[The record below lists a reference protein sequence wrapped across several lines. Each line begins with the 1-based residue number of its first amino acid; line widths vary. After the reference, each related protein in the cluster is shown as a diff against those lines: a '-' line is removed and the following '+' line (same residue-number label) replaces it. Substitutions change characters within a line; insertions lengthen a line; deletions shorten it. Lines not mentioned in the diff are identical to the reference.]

1 MMGMGSK
8 GQNSEEP
15 NEGQGLIDLVFSWSL
30 ADVLNKDL
38 YKGKVNL
45 IPMTFSSTKDYMKSF
60 IYPLIEETHADL
72 LSSIEMVAGAPIREI
87 LTVETTKGFPKILRY
102 NIILERMEDTAN
114 NYEGMYEP
122 AVGDLIALTELKP
135 KCIDDLHRPKSP
147 YLVALVTETNDDSD
161 CFWIQQEENKQ
172 EENKDDS
179 DKLEIKVLSSNL
191 IVFDADELKDQNKK
205 RKLFAVYLTNLI
217 TNLRIWTALN
227 SEGNMKIIKRVLQ
240 TDSTIGTN
248 CIHCLSQEN
257 DSVSLS
263 SVRNVI
269 SSFNLDDSQK
279 AAVLSCVATRECHHQ
294 NTVKLIWGPPGT
306 GKTKTVGS
314 LLFSLLKLKCRTL
327 TCAPTNIAVLGVT
340 ARLMSLVWDALK
352 YDTYGLGDIV
362 LFGNWKRMKIDEH
375 EDLLDVFLD
384 YRVFMLRKAFAPAT
398 GWNKNL
404 EAMICLLEGPEE
416 QYRLYL
422 ENWEKEN
429 KKNGKEPEETNF
441 GDRTAKSNQDEEDD
455 IHDQEDL
462 KPIDERAFWR
472 KTVIQILKENRNKKK
487 QKKKEPFKRKSQLKS
502 DKTKEEN
509 RGERVDKCE
518 KLKTFE
524 EFFMDKFKSIGNGLI
539 FLIPILYTH
548 MPTSIISLEVVK
560 EMIKALNLLK
570 SFRTLLHTD
579 VAANNFLRELINGTV
594 DVGNRINGFMKLS
607 SVKAECLQLLKFLRE
622 TFSVL
627 NTTAKYVTRRFCLQN
642 ACLIF
647 CTASSS
653 TKLCTEEEEEE
664 EEEEEKKNPLELLV
678 IDEAAQLKECESTIP
693 LQLSGIRHAIL
704 IGDEQQLPAMVQSKI
719 CQNVEFGRSLFERLV
734 LLGHKKHL
742 LSIQYRMHP
751 SISMFPNRE
760 FYDNMISDGPN
771 VKEGTYERLFLQ
783 GSMYG
788 SYSFINVSYGQEG
801 FDNRHSTK
809 NMVEVAV
816 ATDIVARLFKESK
829 ASKQK
834 VRIGC
839 ISPYKAQVFALEQKF
854 GKTYNTDA
862 NSDFSVSVRSVDGFQ
877 GGEEDVIIISTVRC
891 NGRGSVGFLSNRQRA
906 NVALTRAR
914 HCLWILGNGATL
926 INSGSVW
933 KKLVV
938 DAKARGCFYDAND
951 DKNLAQAVGG
961 ALVELNQLDTLL
973 MPGSFLFSNTRWKV
987 CFGEDFRKSMTGIKN
1002 IEIRKKVLS
1011 LLQNLSSG
1019 LHQNKNKVLNLN
1031 GTSSQLLEVH
1041 QVNEFLNLIW
1051 SIDIVRENSK
1061 DIQVIKVWDILPSAK
1076 IPKLAEHFDDLF
1088 GNYTVD
1094 KMNHCKCRRLEG
1106 NLAVP
1111 VTLPANSSSGTKANL
1126 ANTNHVQHLQSRVAS
1141 LSLKNTPA
1149 GSLYKRNLAVPTTS
1163 PANSSSGTKANLA
1176 DTDHV
1181 QFLQSTVASLSL
1193 KDTPAGSSY
1202 SRNLA
1207 VPATSPANSSS
1218 GTKAN
1223 LANTD
1228 HVQSLQSR
1236 VASPSLKD
1244 TPAGSL
1250 YSRNLVVPLT
1260 LPANSSFGMK
1270 ANLADADNVQF
1281 LQSPVASLSLKDTPA
1296 GSSYSRNLA
1305 VPATLPANS
1314 NSSTKANLANT
1325 DHVQFLQSQVAS
1337 LSLKDTPAG
1346 SSYNR
1351 NLAFPATSPANS
1363 SFGTKANLANT
1374 DHVQFLQSRV
1384 ASPSLKD
1391 TPAGSSYSR
1400 NLAFPATLPT
1410 NSSSGTKANLADVDH
1425 VQFLQSRVASP
1436 SLKDTP
1442 VGSSYSR
1449 NLAVPATWPANSSSG
1464 TKANLDDVDHVQFL
1478 QNQVASQSHP
1488 CGIL

>member
-1 MMGMGSK
+1 
-8 GQNSEEP
+8 
-15 NEGQGLIDLVFSWSL
+15 
-30 ADVLNKDL
+30 
-38 YKGKVNL
+38 
-45 IPMTFSSTKDYMKSF
+45 MTFSSTKDYMKSF

-664 EEEEEKKNPLELLV
+664 EEEEENPLELLV

-862 NSDFSVSVRSVDGFQ
+862 NSDFSWAFFPIVK
-877 GGEEDVIIISTVRC
+877 EPMW
-891 NGRGSVGFLSNRQRA
+891 LSLEQ
-906 NVALTRAR
+906 
-914 HCLWILGNGATL
+914 
-926 INSGSVW
+926 
-933 KKLVV
+933 VV

-973 MPGSFLFSNTRWKV
+973 MPGSFLFSNTRWK
-987 CFGEDFRKSMTGIKN
+987 KSM
-1002 IEIRKKVLS
+1002 LFS
-1011 LLQNLSSG
+1011 LEELCQ
-1019 LHQNKNKVLNLN
+1019 K
-1031 GTSSQLLEVH
+1031 
-1041 QVNEFLNLIW
+1041 
-1051 SIDIVRENSK
+1051 
-1061 DIQVIKVWDILPSAK
+1061 LP
-1076 IPKLAEHFDDLF
+1076 
-1088 GNYTVD
+1088 
-1094 KMNHCKCRRLEG
+1094 
-1106 NLAVP
+1106 
-1111 VTLPANSSSGTKANL
+1111 
-1126 ANTNHVQHLQSRVAS
+1126 
-1141 LSLKNTPA
+1141 
-1149 GSLYKRNLAVPTTS
+1149 
-1163 PANSSSGTKANLA
+1163 
-1176 DTDHV
+1176 
-1181 QFLQSTVASLSL
+1181 
-1193 KDTPAGSSY
+1193 
-1202 SRNLA
+1202 
-1207 VPATSPANSSS
+1207 
-1218 GTKAN
+1218 
-1223 LANTD
+1223 
-1228 HVQSLQSR
+1228 
-1236 VASPSLKD
+1236 
-1244 TPAGSL
+1244 
-1250 YSRNLVVPLT
+1250 
-1260 LPANSSFGMK
+1260 
-1270 ANLADADNVQF
+1270 
-1281 LQSPVASLSLKDTPA
+1281 
-1296 GSSYSRNLA
+1296 
-1305 VPATLPANS
+1305 
-1314 NSSTKANLANT
+1314 
-1325 DHVQFLQSQVAS
+1325 
-1337 LSLKDTPAG
+1337 
-1346 SSYNR
+1346 
-1351 NLAFPATSPANS
+1351 
-1363 SFGTKANLANT
+1363 
-1374 DHVQFLQSRV
+1374 
-1384 ASPSLKD
+1384 
-1391 TPAGSSYSR
+1391 
-1400 NLAFPATLPT
+1400 
-1410 NSSSGTKANLADVDH
+1410 
-1425 VQFLQSRVASP
+1425 
-1436 SLKDTP
+1436 
-1442 VGSSYSR
+1442 
-1449 NLAVPATWPANSSSG
+1449 
-1464 TKANLDDVDHVQFL
+1464 
-1478 QNQVASQSHP
+1478 
-1488 CGIL
+1488 

>member
-1 MMGMGSK
+1 MSSETEVEMMGMGSK

-45 IPMTFSSTKDYMKSF
+45 IPKTFSSTKDYMKSF

-72 LSSIEMVAGAPIREI
+72 LSSIEMVARAPTREI
-87 LTVETTKGFPKILRY
+87 LTVETTKGFPKMLRY
-102 NIILERMEDTAN
+102 NIILERMENTAN

-122 AVGDLIALTELKP
+122 AVGDLIALTELRP
-135 KCIDDLHRPKSP
+135 KCIDDLHRPNSS
-147 YLVALVTETNDDSD
+147 YLVALVTKTNDDSD
-161 CFWIQQEENKQ
+161 CFWIQQEENK
-172 EENKDDS
+172 DDS
-179 DKLEIKVLSSNL
+179 DELEIKVLSSNL
-191 IVFDADELKDQNKK
+191 IMFAADELEDQNKK
-205 RKLFAVYLTNLI
+205 RKLFAVYLTNMI
-217 TNLRIWTALN
+217 TNIRIWTALN
-227 SEGNMKIIKRVLQ
+227 SEGNVNIIKRVLQ
-240 TDSTIGTN
+240 TDSTIGTE
-248 CIHCLSQEN
+248 CIHCLYQGN

-340 ARLMSLVWDALK
+340 ARLMSLVRDAFK
-352 YDTYGLGDIV
+352 DDPYGLGDIV

-384 YRVFMLRKAFAPAT
+384 YRVSMLWKAFAPAT
-398 GWNKNL
+398 GLNKNL

-416 QYRLYL
+416 QYCLYL
-422 ENWEKEN
+422 ENWEKEK
-429 KKNGKEPEETNF
+429 KKNGEEPEETNF

-462 KPIDERAFWR
+462 KPMDESAFWR
-472 KTVIQILKENRNKKK
+472 KQIVQTLKENKNKKK
-487 QKKKEPFKRKSQLKS
+487 QKKKEPSKRKSQLKS

-509 RGERVDKCE
+509 RGERVNKCG

-524 EFFMDKFKSIGNGLI
+524 EFFMDKFKSIGNNLI
-539 FLIPILYTH
+539 FFIRILYTH
-548 MPTSIISLEVVK
+548 MPTCIISLEVAK
-560 EMIKALNLLK
+560 KMIRARDLLK

-579 VAANNFLRELINGTV
+579 VAANKFLRELINGTA

-607 SVKAECLQLLKFLRE
+607 FVKAECLQL
-622 TFSVL
+622 
-627 NTTAKYVTRRFCLQN
+627 
-642 ACLIF
+642 
-647 CTASSS
+647 
-653 TKLCTEEEEEE
+653 CTEEE
-664 EEEEEKKNPLELLV
+664 NPLELLV

-704 IGDEQQLPAMVQSKI
+704 VGDERQLPSMVQSKI
-719 CQNVEFGRSLFERLV
+719 CQKCEFGRSLFERLV

-788 SYSFINVSYGQEG
+788 SYSFINVTYGQEG

-816 ATDIVARLFKESK
+816 AADIVARLFKESK

-862 NSDFSVSVRSVDGFQ
+862 NCDFSVSVRSVDGFQ

-987 CFGEDFRKSMTGIKN
+987 CFGDDFRKSMTRIKN

-1019 LHQNKNKVLNLN
+1019 LHQNQKNKVLNLN

-1106 NLAVP
+1106 NLVVP
-1111 VTLPANSSSGTKANL
+1111 V
-1126 ANTNHVQHLQSRVAS
+1126 
-1141 LSLKNTPA
+1141 
-1149 GSLYKRNLAVPTTS
+1149 TS

-1176 DTDHV
+1176 DADHV
-1181 QFLQSTVASLSL
+1181 QFLQSPVASLSL
-1193 KDTPAGSSY
+1193 KDTPTGSSY

-1228 HVQSLQSR
+1228 HVQPLQSR
-1236 VASPSLKD
+1236 
-1244 TPAGSL
+1244 
-1250 YSRNLVVPLT
+1250 
-1260 LPANSSFGMK
+1260 
-1270 ANLADADNVQF
+1270 
-1281 LQSPVASLSLKDTPA
+1281 VASLSLKDTPA
-1296 GSSYSRNLA
+1296 GSLYERNLA
-1305 VPATLPANS
+1305 FPATLPANS
-1314 NSSTKANLANT
+1314 SS
-1325 DHVQFLQSQVAS
+1325 
-1337 LSLKDTPAG
+1337 
-1346 SSYNR
+1346 
-1351 NLAFPATSPANS
+1351 
-1363 SFGTKANLANT
+1363 GTKANLADA

-1400 NLAFPATLPT
+1400 NLAVPATSPT

-1442 VGSSYSR
+1442 AGSSYSR

-1464 TKANLDDVDHVQFL
+1464 TKANLADVDHVQFL
-1478 QNQVASQSHP
+1478 QNRVASQSHT

>member
-8 GQNSEEP
+8 GQKAEEP
-15 NEGQGLIDLVFSWSL
+15 NKGQGLIDLVFSWSL

-38 YKGKVNL
+38 YKGKDFGSRVSRAMTTLFGFLATICPLLKLVNL
-45 IPMTFSSTKDYMKSF
+45 IPKTFSSTKDYMKSF

-72 LSSIEMVAGAPIREI
+72 FSSIEMVARAPTREI
-87 LTVETTKGFPKILRY
+87 LTVEPTKGFPKILRY

-114 NYEGMYEP
+114 NYGGMYEP
-122 AVGDLIALTELKP
+122 EVGDLIALTELKP
-135 KCIDDLHRPKSP
+135 KCIDDLHRPKTP
-147 YLVALVTETNDDSD
+147 YLVALVTKTNDDSD
-161 CFWIQQEENKQ
+161 CFWIQQEENK
-172 EENKDDS
+172 DDF
-179 DKLEIKVLSSNL
+179 DELEIKVLSSNL
-191 IVFDADELKDQNKK
+191 IMFDADELEDQNKK
-205 RKLFAVYLTNLI
+205 RKLFAVYLTNMI
-217 TNLRIWTALN
+217 TNIRIWTALH
-227 SEGNMKIIKRVLQ
+227 SEGNMNIIKRVLQ
-240 TDSTIGTN
+240 TDSTIGTD
-248 CIHCLSQEN
+248 CIHCLSQGN

-269 SSFNLDDSQK
+269 RSFNLDDSQK
-279 AAVLSCVATRECHHQ
+279 AAVLSCIATRECHHQ

-340 ARLMSLVWDALK
+340 ARLMSLVWDAFK
-352 YDTYGLGDIV
+352 DDTYGLGDIV

-384 YRVFMLRKAFAPAT
+384 YRVFMLLEAFAPAT

-422 ENWEKEN
+422 ENWEKEK
-429 KKNGKEPEETNF
+429 KKNGEETEETNF
-441 GDRTAKSNQDEEDD
+441 GDRTVKSNQDEEDD

-462 KPIDERAFWR
+462 KPMDESAFWR
-472 KTVIQILKENRNKKK
+472 KKIVQTLKENKNKKK
-487 QKKKEPFKRKSQLKS
+487 QKKKKPSKRKSQSKS
-502 DKTKEEN
+502 DKTEEEN

-524 EFFMDKFKSIGNGLI
+524 KFFMDKFKSIGNDLI

-548 MPTSIISLEVVK
+548 MPTSIISLEVAIK
-560 EMIKALNLLK
+560 MIRALDLLK
-570 SFRTLLHTD
+570 SFRTLLRTD
-579 VAANNFLRELINGTV
+579 VAANKFLRELINGTA

-607 SVKAECLQLLKFLRE
+607 SVKAECLQVLKFLRE

-627 NTTAKYVTRRFCLQN
+627 NTTAKYVIRSFCLQN

-653 TKLCTEEEEEE
+653 AKLCTQE
-664 EEEEEKKNPLELLV
+664 KNPLELLV

-704 IGDEQQLPAMVQSKI
+704 IGDERQLPAMVQSKI

-734 LLGHKKHL
+734 LLGHKRHL

-771 VKEGTYERLFLQ
+771 VKERTYERRFLQ

-788 SYSFINVSYGQEG
+788 SYSFINVSYGQED

-816 ATDIVARLFKESK
+816 AADIVARLFKESK

-854 GKTYNTDA
+854 GKTYITDA
-862 NSDFSVSVRSVDGFQ
+862 NSHFSVSVRSVDGFQ

-891 NGRGSVGFLSNRQRA
+891 NVRGSVGFLSNRQRA

-973 MPGSFLFSNTRWKV
+973 KPGSFLFSNTRWKV
-987 CFGEDFRKSMTGIKN
+987 RFGYDFRKSMTRIKN

-1011 LLQNLSSG
+1011 LLQNLLSG
-1019 LHQNKNKVLNLN
+1019 LHQNQKNKVLNMN
-1031 GTSSQLLEVH
+1031 GTSSQLLELH
-1041 QVNEFLNLIW
+1041 KVNKFLNLIW
-1051 SIDIVRENSK
+1051 SIDIVREHST
-1061 DIQVIKVWDILPSAK
+1061 DIQVIKVWDILPLAK
-1076 IPKLAEHFDDLF
+1076 IPKIADHFEAVF

-1111 VTLPANSSSGTKANL
+1111 ATWPANSSSGTKAYL
-1126 ANTNHVQHLQSRVAS
+1126 AGA
-1141 LSLKNTPA
+1141 
-1149 GSLYKRNLAVPTTS
+1149 
-1163 PANSSSGTKANLA
+1163 
-1176 DTDHV
+1176 DHV
-1181 QFLQSTVASLSL
+1181 QFLQSRVASLSL
-1193 KDTPAGSSY
+1193 KDTPAGSSW
-1202 SRNLA
+1202 SSAGDVKSKMESEA
-1207 VPATSPANSSS
+1207 VEAI
-1218 GTKAN
+1218 
-1223 LANTD
+1223 
-1228 HVQSLQSR
+1228 
-1236 VASPSLKD
+1236 
-1244 TPAGSL
+1244 
-1250 YSRNLVVPLT
+1250 
-1260 LPANSSFGMK
+1260 GMK
-1270 ANLADADNVQF
+1270 W
-1281 LQSPVASLSLKDTPA
+1281 
-1296 GSSYSRNLA
+1296 R
-1305 VPATLPANS
+1305 
-1314 NSSTKANLANT
+1314 
-1325 DHVQFLQSQVAS
+1325 
-1337 LSLKDTPAG
+1337 
-1346 SSYNR
+1346 
-1351 NLAFPATSPANS
+1351 
-1363 SFGTKANLANT
+1363 
-1374 DHVQFLQSRV
+1374 
-1384 ASPSLKD
+1384 
-1391 TPAGSSYSR
+1391 
-1400 NLAFPATLPT
+1400 
-1410 NSSSGTKANLADVDH
+1410 
-1425 VQFLQSRVASP
+1425 
-1436 SLKDTP
+1436 
-1442 VGSSYSR
+1442 
-1449 NLAVPATWPANSSSG
+1449 
-1464 TKANLDDVDHVQFL
+1464 
-1478 QNQVASQSHP
+1478 QSHATKYSA
-1488 CGIL
+1488 

>member
-38 YKGKVNL
+38 YKGK
-45 IPMTFSSTKDYMKSF
+45 
-60 IYPLIEETHADL
+60 
-72 LSSIEMVAGAPIREI
+72 
-87 LTVETTKGFPKILRY
+87 
-102 NIILERMEDTAN
+102 
-114 NYEGMYEP
+114 
-122 AVGDLIALTELKP
+122 
-135 KCIDDLHRPKSP
+135 
-147 YLVALVTETNDDSD
+147 
-161 CFWIQQEENKQ
+161 
-172 EENKDDS
+172 
-179 DKLEIKVLSSNL
+179 
-191 IVFDADELKDQNKK
+191 
-205 RKLFAVYLTNLI
+205 
-217 TNLRIWTALN
+217 
-227 SEGNMKIIKRVLQ
+227 
-240 TDSTIGTN
+240 IGTE
-248 CIHCLSQEN
+248 CIHCLYQGN

-340 ARLMSLVWDALK
+340 ARLMSLVRDAFK
-352 YDTYGLGDIV
+352 DDPYGLGDIV

-384 YRVFMLRKAFAPAT
+384 YRVSMLWKAFAPAT
-398 GWNKNL
+398 GLNKNL

-416 QYRLYL
+416 QYCLYL
-422 ENWEKEN
+422 ENWEKEK
-429 KKNGKEPEETNF
+429 KKNGEEPEETNF

-462 KPIDERAFWR
+462 KPMDESAFWR
-472 KTVIQILKENRNKKK
+472 KKIVQTLKENKNKKK
-487 QKKKEPFKRKSQLKS
+487 QKKKKPSKRKSQSKS

-524 EFFMDKFKSIGNGLI
+524 EFFMDKFKSIGNDLI

-548 MPTSIISLEVVK
+548 MPTSIISLEVAK
-560 EMIKALNLLK
+560 KMIRALDLLK
-570 SFRTLLHTD
+570 SFRTLLRTD
-579 VAANNFLRELINGTV
+579 VAANKFLRELINGTA

-607 SVKAECLQLLKFLRE
+607 SVKAECLQVLKFLRK

-627 NTTAKYVTRRFCLQN
+627 NTTAKYVIRSFCLQN

-653 TKLCTEEEEEE
+653 AKLCTEEE
-664 EEEEEKKNPLELLV
+664 NPLELLV

-704 IGDEQQLPAMVQSKI
+704 IGDERQLPAMVQSKI
-719 CQNVEFGRSLFERLV
+719 CQKCEFGRSLFERLV

-788 SYSFINVSYGQEG
+788 SYSFINVTYGQEG

-816 ATDIVARLFKESK
+816 AADIVARLFKESK

-854 GKTYNTDA
+854 GKSYNTDA
-862 NSDFSVSVRSVDGFQ
+862 NCDFSVSVRSVDGFQ

-987 CFGEDFRKSMTGIKN
+987 CFGDDFRKSMTRIKN

-1019 LHQNKNKVLNLN
+1019 LHQNQKNKVLNLN

-1106 NLAVP
+1106 NLVVP
-1111 VTLPANSSSGTKANL
+1111 V
-1126 ANTNHVQHLQSRVAS
+1126 
-1141 LSLKNTPA
+1141 
-1149 GSLYKRNLAVPTTS
+1149 TS

-1176 DTDHV
+1176 DADH
-1181 QFLQSTVASLSL
+1181 
-1193 KDTPAGSSY
+1193 
-1202 SRNLA
+1202 
-1207 VPATSPANSSS
+1207 
-1218 GTKAN
+1218 
-1223 LANTD
+1223 
-1228 HVQSLQSR
+1228 
-1236 VASPSLKD
+1236 
-1244 TPAGSL
+1244 
-1250 YSRNLVVPLT
+1250 
-1260 LPANSSFGMK
+1260 
-1270 ANLADADNVQF
+1270 VQF
-1281 LQSPVASLSLKDTPA
+1281 LQSPVASLSLKDTPT

-1305 VPATLPANS
+1305 LPATLPANS
-1314 NSSTKANLANT
+1314 SS
-1325 DHVQFLQSQVAS
+1325 
-1337 LSLKDTPAG
+1337 
-1346 SSYNR
+1346 
-1351 NLAFPATSPANS
+1351 
-1363 SFGTKANLANT
+1363 GTKANLADA

-1391 TPAGSSYSR
+1391 TPAGSSYSSGNEL
-1400 NLAFPATLPT
+1400 NLKL
-1410 NSSSGTKANLADVDH
+1410 LASHPFTDKV
-1425 VQFLQSRVASP
+1425 
-1436 SLKDTP
+1436 KI
-1442 VGSSYSR
+1442 
-1449 NLAVPATWPANSSSG
+1449 
-1464 TKANLDDVDHVQFL
+1464 NLDMLGTSMEDVVSREIGSPKIVTPS
-1478 QNQVASQSHP
+1478 NQW
-1488 CGIL
+1488 GGE

>member
-45 IPMTFSSTKDYMKSF
+45 IPKTFSSTKDYMKSF

-72 LSSIEMVAGAPIREI
+72 LSSIEMVARAPTREI

-135 KCIDDLHRPKSP
+135 KCIDDLHRPNSP
-147 YLVALVTETNDDSD
+147 YLVALVTKTNDDSD
-161 CFWIQQEENKQ
+161 CFWIQQEENK
-172 EENKDDS
+172 DDS
-179 DKLEIKVLSSNL
+179 DELVIKVLSSNL
-191 IVFDADELKDQNKK
+191 IMFAADELEDQNKK
-205 RKLFAVYLTNLI
+205 RKLFAVYLTNMI
-217 TNLRIWTALN
+217 TNIRIWTALN
-227 SEGNMKIIKRVLQ
+227 SEGNMNIIKRVLQ
-240 TDSTIGTN
+240 TDSTIGTD
-248 CIHCLSQEN
+248 CIHCLYQGN

-340 ARLMSLVWDALK
+340 ARLMSLVWDAFK
-352 YDTYGLGDIV
+352 DDTYGLGDIV

-422 ENWEKEN
+422 ENWAKEN
-429 KKNGKEPEETNF
+429 KKNGEEPEETNF
-441 GDRTAKSNQDEEDD
+441 GDRTVKSNQDEEDD

-462 KPIDERAFWR
+462 KPMDESAFWR
-472 KTVIQILKENRNKKK
+472 NKIVQTLKENKNKKK
-487 QKKKEPFKRKSQLKS
+487 QKKKEPSKRKSQLKS

-509 RGERVDKCE
+509 RGERVDKC
-518 KLKTFE
+518 KQLKTFE
-524 EFFMDKFKSIGNGLI
+524 EFFMDKFKSIGNDLI
-539 FLIPILYTH
+539 FLIRILHTH
-548 MPTSIISLEVVK
+548 MPTCIISLEVAK
-560 EMIKALNLLK
+560 KMIRARDLLK
-570 SFRTLLHTD
+570 SFRTLLRTD
-579 VAANNFLRELINGTV
+579 VAANKFLRELINGTA
-594 DVGNRINGFMKLS
+594 DVGNRINGFMKLN
-607 SVKAECLQLLKFLRE
+607 SVKAECLQVLKFLCE

-627 NTTAKYVTRRFCLQN
+627 NTTDKYVIRSFCLQN

-653 TKLCTEEEEEE
+653 AKLCTEEE
-664 EEEEEKKNPLELLV
+664 NPLELLV

-704 IGDEQQLPAMVQSKI
+704 VGDERQLPSMVQSKI

-771 VKEGTYERLFLQ
+771 VKERIYERLFLQ

-816 ATDIVARLFKESK
+816 AADIVARLFKESK

-877 GGEEDVIIISTVRC
+877 GGEEDVIIVSTVRC

-987 CFGEDFRKSMTGIKN
+987 CFGDDFRKSMTRIKN

-1019 LHQNKNKVLNLN
+1019 LHQNQKNKVLNLN

-1106 NLAVP
+1106 NLVVP
-1111 VTLPANSSSGTKANL
+1111 ATLPANSSSGTKANL
-1126 ANTNHVQHLQSRVAS
+1126 ADADHVQFLQSPVASLSLKDTPTGSSYSRNLAVPATLPAKSSFGTKANPANTDHVQPLQSRVAS
-1141 LSLKNTPA
+1141 LSLKDTPA

-1163 PANSSSGTKANLA
+1163 PTNSSFGTKASLVDADHVQFLQSPVASVSLKDTSARSSYSRNLAFPATLPANSSSGTKANLA
-1176 DTDHV
+1176 D
-1181 QFLQSTVASLSL
+1181 A
-1193 KDTPAGSSY
+1193 
-1202 SRNLA
+1202 
-1207 VPATSPANSSS
+1207 
-1218 GTKAN
+1218 
-1223 LANTD
+1223 
-1228 HVQSLQSR
+1228 
-1236 VASPSLKD
+1236 
-1244 TPAGSL
+1244 
-1250 YSRNLVVPLT
+1250 
-1260 LPANSSFGMK
+1260 
-1270 ANLADADNVQF
+1270 
-1281 LQSPVASLSLKDTPA
+1281 
-1296 GSSYSRNLA
+1296 
-1305 VPATLPANS
+1305 
-1314 NSSTKANLANT
+1314 
-1325 DHVQFLQSQVAS
+1325 
-1337 LSLKDTPAG
+1337 
-1346 SSYNR
+1346 
-1351 NLAFPATSPANS
+1351 
-1363 SFGTKANLANT
+1363 

-1391 TPAGSSYSR
+1391 TLAGSSYSR
-1400 NLAFPATLPT
+1400 SLAVPATSPA

-1464 TKANLDDVDHVQFL
+1464 TKANLADVDHVQFL
-1478 QNQVASQSHP
+1478 QNRGASHSHT

>member
-8 GQNSEEP
+8 GQKAEEP
-15 NEGQGLIDLVFSWSL
+15 NKGQGLIDLVFSWSL
-30 ADVLNKDL
+30 ADVLNKDI

-45 IPMTFSSTKDYMKSF
+45 IPKTFSSTKDYMKSF

-72 LSSIEMVAGAPIREI
+72 LSSIEMVARAPTREI

-102 NIILERMEDTAN
+102 NIILERMENTAN

-147 YLVALVTETNDDSD
+147 YLVALVTKMNDDSD
-161 CFWIQQEENKQ
+161 CFWIQQEENK
-172 EENKDDS
+172 DDS
-179 DKLEIKVLSSNL
+179 DELEIKVLSSNL
-191 IVFDADELKDQNKK
+191 IMFDADELEDQNKK
-205 RKLFAVYLTNLI
+205 RKLFSVYLTNMI
-217 TNLRIWTALN
+217 TNIRIWTALH
-227 SEGNMKIIKRVLQ
+227 SEGNMNIIKRALQ
-240 TDSTIGTN
+240 TDSTIGTD
-248 CIHCLSQEN
+248 CIHCLSQGN

-340 ARLMSLVWDALK
+340 ARLMSLVWDAFK
-352 YDTYGLGDIV
+352 DDTYGLGDIV

-384 YRVFMLRKAFAPAT
+384 YRVSMLRKAFAPVT

-416 QYRLYL
+416 QYHLYL

-429 KKNGKEPEETNF
+429 KKNG
-441 GDRTAKSNQDEEDD
+441 EEDD

-462 KPIDERAFWR
+462 KPMDESAFWR
-472 KTVIQILKENRNKKK
+472 KKIVQTLKENKNKKK
-487 QKKKEPFKRKSQLKS
+487 QKKKEPSKRKSQLKS
-502 DKTKEEN
+502 DKTQEEN

-518 KLKTFE
+518 KLKTSE
-524 EFFMDKFKSIGNGLI
+524 EFFMNKFKSIGNDLI

-548 MPTSIISLEVVK
+548 MPTSIISLKVAK
-560 EMIKALNLLK
+560 KMIRALDLLK
-570 SFRTLLHTD
+570 SFRTLLRTD
-579 VAANNFLRELINGTV
+579 VAANKFLRELINGTA

-607 SVKAECLQLLKFLRE
+607 SVKAECLQVLKFLRE
-622 TFSVL
+622 TLSVL
-627 NTTAKYVTRRFCLQN
+627 NTTAKYVIRSFCLQN

-653 TKLCTEEEEEE
+653 AKLCT
-664 EEEEEKKNPLELLV
+664 PLELLV

-704 IGDEQQLPAMVQSKI
+704 IGDERQLPAMVQSKI

-734 LLGHKKHL
+734 LLGHKRHL

-751 SISMFPNRE
+751 SISLFPNRE

-771 VKEGTYERLFLQ
+771 VKERTYERRFLQ

-788 SYSFINVSYGQEG
+788 SYSFINVSYGQED
-801 FDNRHSTK
+801 FDNGHSTK

-816 ATDIVARLFKESK
+816 AADIVARLFKESEV
-829 ASKQK
+829 SKQK

-891 NGRGSVGFLSNRQRA
+891 NVRGSVGFLSNRQRA

-926 INSGSVW
+926 INSSSVW

-973 MPGSFLFSNTRWKV
+973 EPGSFLLRNTRWKV
-987 CFGEDFRKSMTGIKN
+987 RFGDDFRKSMTRIKN
-1002 IEIRKKVLS
+1002 VEIRKKVLS
-1011 LLQNLSSG
+1011 LVQNLSSG
-1019 LHQNKNKVLNLN
+1019 LHQNQKNKVLNMN

-1041 QVNEFLNLIW
+1041 KVNKFLNLIW
-1051 SIDIVRENSK
+1051 SIDIVREHST
-1061 DIQVIKVWDILPSAK
+1061 DIQVIKVWDILPLAK
-1076 IPKLAEHFDDLF
+1076 IPKLAEHFDALF

-1106 NLAVP
+1106 NLVVP
-1111 VTLPANSSSGTKANL
+1111 ATWPANSSSGTKAYL
-1126 ANTNHVQHLQSRVAS
+1126 AGA
-1141 LSLKNTPA
+1141 
-1149 GSLYKRNLAVPTTS
+1149 
-1163 PANSSSGTKANLA
+1163 
-1176 DTDHV
+1176 DHV
-1181 QFLQSTVASLSL
+1181 QFLQSRVASLSL

-1202 SRNLA
+1202 S
-1207 VPATSPANSSS
+1207 SP
-1218 GTKAN
+1218 KW
-1223 LANTD
+1223 
-1228 HVQSLQSR
+1228 R
-1236 VASPSLKD
+1236 VK
-1244 TPAGSL
+1244 
-1250 YSRNLVVPLT
+1250 
-1260 LPANSSFGMK
+1260 
-1270 ANLADADNVQF
+1270 Q
-1281 LQSPVASLSLKDTPA
+1281 
-1296 GSSYSRNLA
+1296 
-1305 VPATLPANS
+1305 
-1314 NSSTKANLANT
+1314 
-1325 DHVQFLQSQVAS
+1325 
-1337 LSLKDTPAG
+1337 
-1346 SSYNR
+1346 
-1351 NLAFPATSPANS
+1351 
-1363 SFGTKANLANT
+1363 
-1374 DHVQFLQSRV
+1374 
-1384 ASPSLKD
+1384 
-1391 TPAGSSYSR
+1391 
-1400 NLAFPATLPT
+1400 
-1410 NSSSGTKANLADVDH
+1410 
-1425 VQFLQSRVASP
+1425 
-1436 SLKDTP
+1436 
-1442 VGSSYSR
+1442 
-1449 NLAVPATWPANSSSG
+1449 
-1464 TKANLDDVDHVQFL
+1464 
-1478 QNQVASQSHP
+1478 
-1488 CGIL
+1488 

>member
-8 GQNSEEP
+8 GQKAKEP

-38 YKGKVNL
+38 YKGKVDL
-45 IPMTFSSTKDYMKSF
+45 IPRTFSSTKDFMKSF

-72 LSSIEMVAGAPIREI
+72 FSSIEMVACAPTREI
-87 LTVETTKGFPKILRY
+87 LTVKTTKGFPKILR
-102 NIILERMEDTAN
+102 MEDTN

-122 AVGDLIALTELKP
+122 QVGDLIALTEVKP
-135 KCIDDLHRPKSP
+135 KYIDDLHRPKSP
-147 YLVALVTETNDDSD
+147 YLVAYVTKTNDDSD
-161 CFWIQQEENKQ
+161 CFWIQQEENK
-172 EENKDDS
+172 DDS
-179 DKLEIKVLSSNL
+179 HKLEIKVWSSNL
-191 IVFDADELKDQNKK
+191 IMFDADELEDQNKK
-205 RKLFAVYLTNLI
+205 RKLFAVYLTNMI
-217 TNLRIWTALN
+217 TNVRIWTALH
-227 SEGNMKIIKRVLQ
+227 SEGNMNIIKRVLQ
-240 TDSTIGTN
+240 TDSIIGTD
-248 CIHCLSQEN
+248 CIHCLSQGN
-257 DSVSLS
+257 DSVSLA
-263 SVRNVI
+263 SVRNAI
-269 SSFNLDDSQK
+269 SSFNLDDSQN

-340 ARLMSLVWDALK
+340 ARLMSLVWDAFK
-352 YDTYGLGDIV
+352 DDTYGLGDIV

-422 ENWEKEN
+422 ENWAKELYLENWAEEN
-429 KKNGKEPEETNF
+429 KKNGEEPEETNF
-441 GDRTAKSNQDEEDD
+441 GDRTVKSNQDEEDD
-455 IHDQEDL
+455 IHDQEDS
-462 KPIDERAFWR
+462 KPMDERAFWR
-472 KTVIQILKENRNKKK
+472 KKIVQILKENRNKKK
-487 QKKKEPFKRKSQLKS
+487 QKKKEHFKRKSQLKS

-509 RGERVDKCE
+509 RGEGVDKCE

-524 EFFMDKFKSIGNGLI
+524 EFFMDKFKPIGNGLI

-548 MPTSIISLEVVK
+548 MPTSIISFEVAK
-560 EMIKALNLLK
+560 EMIRALDLLK
-570 SFRTLLHTD
+570 SFRTLLRTD
-579 VAANNFLRELINGTV
+579 VAANKFLRELINGTA

-607 SVKAECLQLLKFLRE
+607 SVKAECLQVLKFLRE

-653 TKLCTEEEEEE
+653 AKLCTEEEEEE
-664 EEEEEKKNPLELLV
+664 EEEEKEKENPLELLV

-704 IGDEQQLPAMVQSKI
+704 IGDERQLPAMVQSKI

-734 LLGHKKHL
+734 LLGHKRHL

-751 SISMFPNRE
+751 SISLFPNRE

-771 VKEGTYERLFLQ
+771 VKERTYERHFLQ

-788 SYSFINVSYGQEG
+788 SYSFINVSYGQED

-816 ATDIVARLFKESK
+816 AADIVARLFKESK

-854 GKTYNTDA
+854 GKTYNIDA

-961 ALVELNQLDTLL
+961 ALVELNQLDTILK
-973 MPGSFLFSNTRWKV
+973 PGSFLFSNTRWKV
-987 CFGEDFRKSMTGIKN
+987 RFGDDFRKSMTRIKN

-1019 LHQNKNKVLNLN
+1019 LHQNQKNKVLNMN

-1041 QVNEFLNLIW
+1041 KVNKFLNLIW
-1051 SIDIVRENSK
+1051 SIDIVREHST
-1061 DIQVIKVWDILPSAK
+1061 DIQAIKVWDILPVAK
-1076 IPKLAEHFDDLF
+1076 IPKLAEHLDALF

-1111 VTLPANSSSGTKANL
+1111 ATWPANSSSGMKAYL
-1126 ANTNHVQHLQSRVAS
+1126 AGA
-1141 LSLKNTPA
+1141 
-1149 GSLYKRNLAVPTTS
+1149 
-1163 PANSSSGTKANLA
+1163 
-1176 DTDHV
+1176 DHV
-1181 QFLQSTVASLSL
+1181 RFLQNRVASLSL

-1202 SRNLA
+1202 SR
-1207 VPATSPANSSS
+1207 
-1218 GTKAN
+1218 
-1223 LANTD
+1223 
-1228 HVQSLQSR
+1228 
-1236 VASPSLKD
+1236 
-1244 TPAGSL
+1244 
-1250 YSRNLVVPLT
+1250 
-1260 LPANSSFGMK
+1260 
-1270 ANLADADNVQF
+1270 
-1281 LQSPVASLSLKDTPA
+1281 
-1296 GSSYSRNLA
+1296 
-1305 VPATLPANS
+1305 
-1314 NSSTKANLANT
+1314 
-1325 DHVQFLQSQVAS
+1325 
-1337 LSLKDTPAG
+1337 
-1346 SSYNR
+1346 
-1351 NLAFPATSPANS
+1351 
-1363 SFGTKANLANT
+1363 
-1374 DHVQFLQSRV
+1374 
-1384 ASPSLKD
+1384 
-1391 TPAGSSYSR
+1391 
-1400 NLAFPATLPT
+1400 
-1410 NSSSGTKANLADVDH
+1410 
-1425 VQFLQSRVASP
+1425 
-1436 SLKDTP
+1436 
-1442 VGSSYSR
+1442 
-1449 NLAVPATWPANSSSG
+1449 
-1464 TKANLDDVDHVQFL
+1464 
-1478 QNQVASQSHP
+1478 
-1488 CGIL
+1488 